1 VLHSAWAFLGKSV
14 TPCVLHTST
23 GMRNIINTFIFMV
36 SRRVCFELIIRI
48 TIRARSSLAVGISTC
63 KPIKL

>member
-1 VLHSAWAFLGKSV
+1 MLHSAWSFLGKSV
-14 TPCVLHTST
+14 TPRVFYTSA
-23 GMRNIINTFIFMV
+23 GMCNAIDTFIFTV
-36 SRRVCFELIIRI
+36 SRCVCFELIICI